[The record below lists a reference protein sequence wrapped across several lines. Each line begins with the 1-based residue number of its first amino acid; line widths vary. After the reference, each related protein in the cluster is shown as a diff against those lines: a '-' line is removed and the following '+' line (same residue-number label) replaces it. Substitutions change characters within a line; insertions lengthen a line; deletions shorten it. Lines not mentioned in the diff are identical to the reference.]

1 MIYTICCHPRQ
12 VPHVVHSKVYIAP
25 QDPDPRYRNSH
36 FAWRLTFYALMLV
49 CRRIRAEFR
58 PMFMLATPM
67 WLSYRHVPE
76 YLSDFHGN
84 STVASANITID
95 LFALCLQT
103 TPKDPDILPLLRQ
116 LSAYR
121 GLYVRFDTLA
131 QRRKGASLFGL
142 SPLLNL
148 CLEKIHMAEWRQ
160 TVDERLSRIVV
171 RKSTKRVVV
180 YVKQEKYHWMKV
192 SKGVLLRRLGLDEQN
207 NWWAI
212 VKYELKVVA
221 VKESLDAF

>member
-180 YVKQEKYHWMKV
+180 YLKKEKYHWMKV
-192 SKGVLLRRLGLDEQN
+192 SEGVLLRRLGLDEQN